1 LVNLDPSIL
10 VEFAAAG
17 LEGRFDFTVGL
28 EALMVVDR
36 RVAVMVVLV
45 ELLMAG
51 PASLVIAFVQRP
63 SISPALFI
71 AHSSKSSEA
80 VAGRAVAARRI
91 RNNGTIDTLM

>member
-1 LVNLDPSIL
+1 VNLDPSIL

-17 LEGRFDFTVGL
+17 LAARV
-28 EALMVVDR
+28 VVDR
-36 RVAVMVVLV
+36 RVAVMVVLA
-45 ELLMAG
+45 ELLMAC
-51 PASLVIAFVQRP
+51 PASIVVAFVQRP

-80 VAGRAVAARRI
+80 EAGRAAAINRS